1 MTTSD
6 LMILR
11 LAIDGI
17 EARVRKAYEETGAAK
32 SIGSRQ
38 TLSETLDNINNALQ
52 IVAPRSPSAHGKTLS
67 ETLDNARDNINNA
80 LQIVEALKAT
90 LKL

>member
-6 LMILR
+6 LVILR

-38 TLSETLDNINNALQ
+38 TLSETLDN
-52 IVAPRSPSAHGKTLS
+52 
-67 ETLDNARDNINNA
+67 ARDNINNA

-90 LKL
+90 LKFGYLPNLPLITCFASNMSW

>member
-1 MTTSD
+1 
-6 LMILR
+6 MILR

-38 TLSETLDNINNALQ
+38 TLSD
-52 IVAPRSPSAHGKTLS
+52 
-67 ETLDNARDNINNA
+67 TLDNARDNINNA

>member
-32 SIGSRQ
+32 SIGQ
-38 TLSETLDNINNALQ
+38 
-52 IVAPRSPSAHGKTLS
+52 TLS

>member
-38 TLSETLDNINNALQ
+38 TLSD
-52 IVAPRSPSAHGKTLS
+52 
-67 ETLDNARDNINNA
+67 TLDNARDNINNA

>member
-32 SIGSRQ
+32 SIGSLMTFKWPTRQ
-38 TLSETLDNINNALQ
+38 N
-52 IVAPRSPSAHGKTLS
+52 LS

>member
-17 EARVRKAYEETGAAK
+17 EARVRKAYEETGAA
-32 SIGSRQ
+32 IGSR
-38 TLSETLDNINNALQ
+38 
-52 IVAPRSPSAHGKTLS
+52 LS

>member
-17 EARVRKAYEETGAAK
+17 EARVRKAYEETGALAA
-32 SIGSRQ
+32 
-38 TLSETLDNINNALQ
+38 AL
-52 IVAPRSPSAHGKTLS
+52 AAS

>member
-6 LMILR
+6 LVILR

-32 SIGSRQ
+32 SIGSR
-38 TLSETLDNINNALQ
+38 
-52 IVAPRSPSAHGKTLS
+52 HTLS

>member
-6 LMILR
+6 LVILR

-32 SIGSRQ
+32 SIGSQ
-38 TLSETLDNINNALQ
+38 Q
-52 IVAPRSPSAHGKTLS
+52 TLS

>member
-6 LMILR
+6 LAILR

-38 TLSETLDNINNALQ
+38 RGEADWAWKLSENF
-52 IVAPRSPSAHGKTLS
+52 S

>member
-6 LMILR
+6 LVILR

-38 TLSETLDNINNALQ
+38 RGKLTGLGSC
-52 IVAPRSPSAHGKTLS
+52 PRTLS

>member
-6 LMILR
+6 LVILR

-32 SIGSRQ
+32 SIGSFQWPHGRLSQ
-38 TLSETLDNINNALQ
+38 KRWTTLGTTSTTLSKSWK
-52 IVAPRSPSAHGKTLS
+52 R
-67 ETLDNARDNINNA
+67 
-80 LQIVEALKAT
+80 
-90 LKL
+90 